1 MILWL
6 TPAGGIT
13 HFTFAPETGA
23 NSRNRYP
30 YFLGIRIL
38 REQVN
43 KSRELGKV
51 LSVVVITEIPL
62 LLSLLSG
69 QEKIS
74 VVLLTSLSPAKSLAH
89 SRWFTFHE
97 LIMQ

>member
-1 MILWL
+1 M
-6 TPAGGIT
+6 
-13 HFTFAPETGA
+13 
-23 NSRNRYP
+23 
-30 YFLGIRIL
+30 L

-43 KSRELGKV
+43 KSREFGKV
-51 LSVVVITEIPL
+51 LSVVVITEIPV

-74 VVLLTSLSPAKSLAH
+74 VVLLTSLSLALSLAH